1 MAVYT
6 NIENQDI
13 NHLFKQFGG
22 IESMKGITEG
32 VENTN
37 YLIHTFNKE
46 KFIFT
51 IFEKRTKS
59 SDLPFFHDSMKEF
72 NLNKINCP
80 IPIIVNEQD
89 LFNVKNKPCAIYSF
103 IEGNQITSLNDQAMI
118 SLSTSIAKIHSAGIK
133 SKLRRENDM
142 LLPTWKKI
150 LVKFQNYEGKN
161 KNEINHIIN
170 VIKVLE
176 DNFPKNLKHALI
188 HGDLFKDNIFFKNNE
203 VSGFIDFFFTCNDT
217 IVYDLATLINAWF
230 YKYIEF
236 DEHHFQVFFS
246 HYLNLTPW
254 TQEEKENFNFYL
266 KASAVR
272 FFLTRIHDQYFN
284 SEGEVNHK
292 DPLEF
297 FEILQFHEKNN
308 LQDFF

>member
-1 MAVYT
+1 ML
-6 NIENQDI
+6 E
-13 NHLFKQFGG
+13 LFQEIGNV
-22 IESMKGITEG
+22 ESIKGITEG

-37 YLIHTFNKE
+37 YLVNLQNNK

-118 SLSTSIAKIHSAGIK
+118 SLSTSIAQIHSAGIK

-161 KNEINHIIN
+161 KNEINLLIIGGSQRAKLFDT
-170 VIKVLE
+170 VSKLKKEIKTEKVVT
-176 DNFPKNLKHALI
+176 K
-188 HGDLFKDNIFFKNNE
+188 DL
-203 VSGFIDFFFTCNDT
+203 
-217 IVYDLATLINAWF
+217 L
-230 YKYIEF
+230 
-236 DEHHFQVFFS
+236 
-246 HYLNLTPW
+246 
-254 TQEEKENFNFYL
+254 
-266 KASAVR
+266 
-272 FFLTRIHDQYFN
+272 
-284 SEGEVNHK
+284 
-292 DPLEF
+292 
-297 FEILQFHEKNN
+297 
-308 LQDFF
+308 